1 MSVADPSL
9 IQEPLDEAVPDA
21 ARIDETEGHAA
32 HTKADSRPGL
42 PGEMPRPIVVTMMGA
57 GSFFTTSVLK
67 DVVLIPGNQG
77 GELRLVDIDAERL
90 ALSETLMRKVVE
102 QAGGGWTVKSSTDRR
117 AMLPGTDYVVNSI
130 EVSGV
135 ACVRFDND
143 IPLEFGVSQNIG
155 DTIGPGGLMKGLR
168 TIPVWIDIL
177 RDVRELCPRAVVLNY
192 TNPMNMMCLAAQR
205 AVPEV
210 AVVGL
215 CHSVQGT
222 SRMLAEVAGVPYDR
236 VRWKCAGINHLAW
249 FTSFDG
255 PDGSL
260 YPVLMEKARDR
271 ASKFAKDEPVRSDMM
286 LHFGA
291 FITESSGHLSEYLPY
306 YRKRKDL
313 LERYTDTGYRGQES
327 FYADNWPDWRK
338 GQDASRARQISGE
351 DPIRLERSFE
361 YGAWIVEAIEK
372 DAPLVIHGN
381 VPNSG
386 RAIENLPDDACVE
399 VACLVDRNG
408 VQPTQVGRLPKAMA
422 ALCDSNVRMF
432 DLAADAAIHRSKDL
446 AKQAL
451 LLDPLTAAVCSPEEV
466 FRLVDRLFEAEA
478 EFLPGFA

>member
-1 MSVADPSL
+1 MSVIEDS
-9 IQEPLDEAVPDA
+9 LDEAVPDA
-21 ARIDETEGHAA
+21 AKVDELEGYAA

-42 PGEMPRPIVVTMMGA
+42 PGTMPRPIVVTMMGA

-102 QAGGGWTVKSSTDRR
+102 QAGGGWTVTSSTDRR

-177 RDVRELCPRAVVLNY
+177 RDVRELCPKATVLNY

-222 SRMLAEVAGVPYDR
+222 SRMLAEFAGVPYEK
-236 VRWKCAGINHLAW
+236 VRWRCAGINHLAW
-249 FTSFDG
+249 FTQFDG
-255 PDGSL
+255 PEGSL
-260 YPVLMEKARDR
+260 YPTLMAQAADR
-271 ASKFAKDEPVRSDMM
+271 ESKFAKDEPVRSDMM

-313 LERYTDTGYRGQES
+313 LDAYTDTGYRGQES
-327 FYADNWPDWRK
+327 FYADNWPNWRK
-338 GQDASRARQISGE
+338 GQDEGRARQISGE
-351 DPIRLERSFE
+351 DPIKLERSYE

-372 DAPLVIHGN
+372 DGAIVIHGN

-386 RAIENLPDDACVE
+386 RAIANLPEDACVE

-408 VQPTQVGRLPKAMA
+408 VQPTQTGRLPKAMA

-451 LLDPLTAAVCSPEEV
+451 LLDPLTAAVCSPKEI
-466 FRLVDRLFEAEA
+466 FAMADRLFEAEA
-478 EFLPGFA
+478 EFLPGYA